1 MTENNAKSIVELF
14 ADRNSGKMVSEIATK
29 EKELEMLREIISLRK
44 TVHGLVESLSEVQKK
59 AKDDLEAAESLGR
72 EKYER
77 TMDRVCSVLYRDYSL
92 IGHENYALVRMNRDG
107 RIEYGFTFDGHHL
120 WNWIRDW
127 EGSERYEDIPDELE
141 GFRNSFFE
149 ELRADET
156 MRAIVLGDE
165 AEPVCMD
172 EAGVP
177 TGDEA
182 EPVCMDEAGVPTTFT
197 RMCSI
202 CGEEGRN
209 SRTHKEDPIEVNGRL
224 TYHWI

>member
-1 MTENNAKSIVELF
+1 
-14 ADRNSGKMVSEIATK
+14 
-29 EKELEMLREIISLRK
+29 
-44 TVHGLVESLSEVQKK
+44 
-59 AKDDLEAAESLGR
+59 
-72 EKYER
+72 
-77 TMDRVCSVLYRDYSL
+77 
-92 IGHENYALVRMNRDG
+92 
-107 RIEYGFTFDGHHL
+107 
-120 WNWIRDW
+120 
-127 EGSERYEDIPDELE
+127 
-141 GFRNSFFE
+141 
-149 ELRADET
+149 